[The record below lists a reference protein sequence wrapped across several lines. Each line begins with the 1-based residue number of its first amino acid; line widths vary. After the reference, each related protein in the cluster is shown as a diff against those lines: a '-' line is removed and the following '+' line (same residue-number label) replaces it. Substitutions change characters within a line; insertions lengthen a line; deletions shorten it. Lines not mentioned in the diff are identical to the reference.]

1 MLQALQIAALLLV
14 ATAWAFSLAHAAEL
28 PGKMRLERSE
38 YLAVQQ
44 IYYPG
49 FTLGGI
55 AEPLAVVALA
65 VLLAISPADE
75 AWLAVARAATVAT
88 HLVYWLVT
96 HPVNRRWTALQGAS
110 GLAMG
115 KAGSAFFDSSR
126 PAEEGDWRQLRD
138 RWERSHLIRAG
149 LMTIALLALAV
160 SLTASG

>member
-28 PGKMRLERSE
+28 PGKMRLDRNA

-55 AEPLAVVALA
+55 AEPLAIVGLA
-65 VLLAISPADE
+65 VLLAISPAGE
-75 AWLAVARAATVAT
+75 VWLAVALAATIAT

-96 HPVNRRWTALQGAS
+96 HPVNRRWAALQGPAS
-110 GLAMG
+110 LAMG
-115 KAGSAFFDSSR
+115 KAGTAFFDGGR
-126 PAEEGDWRQLRD
+126 LAEDDDWRRLRN
-138 RWERSHLIRAG
+138 RWERSHVIRAG

-160 SLTASG
+160 SLTGRG